1 MQNYTLVARREN
13 SIENSIRS
21 SKCMEIQFDDKFVI
35 TIVVVQVMLGL
46 LQLQRSNTVSMNFD
60 ILTYFVIFQ
69 FCLY

>member
-1 MQNYTLVARREN
+1 
-13 SIENSIRS
+13 
-21 SKCMEIQFDDKFVI
+21 MEIQFDDKFVI